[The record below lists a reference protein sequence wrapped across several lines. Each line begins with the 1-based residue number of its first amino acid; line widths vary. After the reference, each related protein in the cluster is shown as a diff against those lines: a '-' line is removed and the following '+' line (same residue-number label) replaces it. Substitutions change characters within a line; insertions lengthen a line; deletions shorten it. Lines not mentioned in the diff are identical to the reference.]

1 MRTSRPYEG
10 GTCDRRE
17 HRLPYMRL
25 IKPGD
30 DRMHACSCGSTLIG
44 NGVVILREKVL
55 DARFPQRK
63 AAV

>member
-1 MRTSRPYEG
+1 MKASRPYG
-10 GTCDRRE
+10 GSTCDRQE

-30 DRMHACSCGSTLIG
+30 DRMHACGCGSTLIG

-55 DARFPQRK
+55 DQRFPNQRS
-63 AAV
+63 AA